1 MGDLLVLKKYYF
13 LLMLEGFRYL
23 KTGTGLLISGGIVKI
38 QDCAPKILH
47 PLNHLCPMQM
57 DTITFTSDEKKEGMS
72 RRLVYT
78 KKK

>member
-1 MGDLLVLKKYYF
+1 
-13 LLMLEGFRYL
+13 MLEGFRYL

-72 RRLVYT
+72 RRFVYT